1 VLHFGDSCVYINVN
15 IKRVLFER
23 GYAMLWIGKENAEEQ
38 ANAHA
43 TQLLLDMAQQEYGQ
57 EHERISTIDYKAGIA
72 LPILA
77 AYFLAYAQMNNFKK
91 ILSLPITNFITS
103 LIPVL
108 LFVTYTAGLVLSML
122 SVFFMAKVVFAKTYH
137 RINPIDLY
145 KDENLTQGNKDFPY
159 KVMQLYFEA
168 IAYNRK
174 ANNERVTLYQRSWIL
189 TFISVICFVIY
200 IITKNNI

>member
-1 VLHFGDSCVYINVN
+1 M
-15 IKRVLFER
+15 RMLFER
-23 GYAMLWIGKENAEEQ
+23 SYAMLRIGKKIAEEQ
-38 ANAHA
+38 VNIRAA
-43 TQLLLDMAQQEYGQ
+43 QLLLEMTQQEYGQ

-77 AYFLAYAQMNNFKK
+77 AYFLAYAQMNNFRE
-91 ILSLPITNFITS
+91 IFCLPITDFVTS
-103 LIPVL
+103 LIPIL
-108 LFVTYTAGLVLSML
+108 LFVTYTAGLLLSML

-145 KDENLTQGNKDFPY
+145 KEENLTQGNTDFPY

-174 ANNERVTLYQRSWIL
+174 ANNERIDIYQRSWLL
-189 TFISVICFVIY
+189 TFISVICFVVY
-200 IITKNNI
+200 IITRNNI

>member
-1 VLHFGDSCVYINVN
+1 
-15 IKRVLFER
+15 
-23 GYAMLWIGKENAEEQ
+23 MLQIGKKTAEEQ
-38 ANAHA
+38 INTRAA
-43 TQLLLDMAQQEYGQ
+43 QLLLDMAQQEYGQ
-57 EHERISTIDYKAGIA
+57 ENERISTIDYKAGIA

-77 AYFLAYAQMNNFKK
+77 AYFLAYAQMNNFKQ
-91 ILSLPITNFITS
+91 IFSLPISNFITA
-103 LIPVL
+103 LIPIL

-122 SVFFMAKVVFAKTYH
+122 SVFFMAKVVFAKPYH

-145 KDENLTQGNKDFPY
+145 KDENLTQGNKNFHY

-174 ANNERVTLYQRSWIL
+174 ANNERITLYQRSWIL